1 MKIMVVDDDLA
12 LSDIIAF
19 TLRRAG
25 FQIVLAHDGISA
37 LEVWRNET
45 PAIVILDLN
54 LPKMDG
60 LAVCQHI
67 RSQAST
73 PILML
78 SVHGEDDDVV
88 RGLELGAD
96 DYITKPFS
104 PRQLVARIKAVMRRA
119 GIVQSPGPL
128 SVGDLT
134 LDVARREV
142 TLPDHAPIQLT
153 QLECRFLEVLMLNA
167 GQVLPADAIINQ
179 VWGVSGGDKTMLKQ
193 LVHRLRGK
201 IEATPAAPHYIETI
215 PGVGYAL
222 VTNRSD

>member
-1 MKIMVVDDDLA
+1 MKVLVVDDDLA
-12 LSDIIAF
+12 LADVIAF

-25 FQIVLAHDGISA
+25 FHIVNAYDGVMA
-37 LEVWRNET
+37 VERWRSES
-45 PAIVILDLN
+45 PDVIVLDLN

-67 RSQAST
+67 RAQTST
-73 PILML
+73 PIIML
-78 SVHGEDDDVV
+78 SVNGEDDDVV

-96 DYITKPFS
+96 DYLTKPFS

-119 GIVQSPGPL
+119 GIVQTPGPL

-134 LDVARREV
+134 LDIARREV
-142 TLPDHAPIQLT
+142 TSAERDPVQLT

-167 GQVLPADAIINQ
+167 GQVLPAETIIQQ
-179 VWGVSGGDKTMLKQ
+179 VWGISGGDKVMLKQ
-193 LVHRLRGK
+193 LVHRLRQK
-201 IEATPAAPHYIETI
+201 IEPRPSEPAYIETI

-222 VTNRSD
+222 VVGTEA

>member
-1 MKIMVVDDDLA
+1 MKILVVDDDLA
-12 LSDIIAF
+12 LADVIAF

-25 FQIVLAHDGISA
+25 FQIELAHDGLTA
-37 LEVWRNET
+37 LERWRTES
-45 PAIVILDLN
+45 PDVVILDLN

-67 RSQAST
+67 RSQASI

-78 SVHGEDDDVV
+78 SVQGEDDDVV

-128 SVGDLT
+128 AVGDLM
-134 LDVARREV
+134 LDIARREFTV
-142 TLPDHAPIQLT
+142 ADRDPIQLT

-167 GQVLPADAIINQ
+167 GQVLPADALINQ
-179 VWGVSGGDKTMLKQ
+179 IWGVSGGDKVMLKQ
-193 LVHRLRGK
+193 LVHRLRHK
-201 IEATPAAPHYIETI
+201 IEPNPSDPAYIETI

-222 VTNRSD
+222 VVGD

>member
-1 MKIMVVDDDLA
+1 MKVLVVDDDLA
-12 LSDIIAF
+12 LADVIAF

-25 FQIVLAHDGISA
+25 FHIVNAYDGVMA
-37 LEVWRNET
+37 VERWRSES
-45 PAIVILDLN
+45 PDVIVLDLN

-67 RSQAST
+67 RAQTST
-73 PILML
+73 PIIML
-78 SVHGEDDDVV
+78 SVNGEDDDVV

-96 DYITKPFS
+96 DYLTKPFS

-134 LDVARREV
+134 LDIARREV
-142 TLPDHAPIQLT
+142 TSAERDPVQLT

-167 GQVLPADAIINQ
+167 GQVLPAETIIQQ
-179 VWGVSGGDKTMLKQ
+179 VWGISGGDKVMLKQ
-193 LVHRLRGK
+193 LVHRLRQK
-201 IEATPAAPHYIETI
+201 LEPRPSEPAYIETI

-222 VTNRSD
+222 VAGTEA

>member
-1 MKIMVVDDDLA
+1 MKILVVDDDLA
-12 LSDIIAF
+12 LADVIAF

-25 FQIVLAHDGISA
+25 FQIELAHDGLTA
-37 LEVWRNET
+37 LERWRTES
-45 PAIVILDLN
+45 PDVVILDLN

-78 SVHGEDDDVV
+78 SVQGEDDDVV

-128 SVGDLT
+128 AVGDLM
-134 LDVARREV
+134 LDIARREV
-142 TLPDHAPIQLT
+142 TLADRAPVQLT

-167 GQVLPADAIINQ
+167 GQVLPADALINQ
-179 VWGVSGGDKTMLKQ
+179 IWGVSGGDKVMLKQ
-193 LVHRLRGK
+193 LVHRLRHK
-201 IEATPAAPHYIETI
+201 IEPNPSDPAYIETI

-222 VTNRSD
+222 VVRDL

>member
-1 MKIMVVDDDLA
+1 MKILVVDDDLA

-37 LEVWRNET
+37 LEVWRNEA
-45 PAIVILDLN
+45 PHMMVLDLN

-73 PILML
+73 PILIL

-142 TLPDHAPIQLT
+142 ILPDHAPIQLT

-201 IEATPAAPHYIETI
+201 IDDPNYIETI

-222 VTNRSD
+222 VTNRND

>member
-1 MKIMVVDDDLA
+1 MKILVVDDDLA
-12 LSDIIAF
+12 LADVIAF

-25 FQIVLAHDGISA
+25 FQIELAHDGLTA
-37 LEVWRNET
+37 LERWRTES
-45 PAIVILDLN
+45 PDVVILDLN

-67 RSQAST
+67 RSQASI

-78 SVHGEDDDVV
+78 SVQGEDDDVV

-128 SVGDLT
+128 AVGDLM
-134 LDVARREV
+134 LDIARREV
-142 TLPDHAPIQLT
+142 TVADRDPIQLT

-167 GQVLPADAIINQ
+167 GQVLPADALINQ
-179 VWGVSGGDKTMLKQ
+179 IWGVSGGDKVMLKQ
-193 LVHRLRGK
+193 LVHRLRHK
-201 IEATPAAPHYIETI
+201 IEPNPSDPAYIETI

-222 VTNRSD
+222 VVGD